1 MKFRQKLLLFGLAV
15 AALTALAVFLAGGA
29 ILRAS
34 VSDRVTDRLRREVR
48 VLADTLARDPR
59 CLPETPAGSE
69 PAPSTGSGQAPSTGS
84 GQAPSTV
91 PGQEASAEP
100 GQGAAPAQGAGE
112 EARARVR
119 DATADAACDAL
130 ADQTGTILGLRVTIV
145 ASDGRVLGD
154 SSLDADEIARVE
166 NHAARPEIVQAHRDG
181 LGESTRHSDT
191 VHDQLYYVADRI
203 QRGGRTIGFAR
214 LAIPVSDIQRSSFGY
229 RELLALSCFL
239 VLILVAL
246 IGWAAARRFSAPI
259 EAMSRTADAI
269 AAGRQDLEV
278 EYGSDDE
285 IGRLGAAVNRMMRAM
300 GRQIHA
306 LSSEKRL
313 RDTIFAGMQEGVL
326 VLDNERRILLAND
339 ALRWILGLGAQ
350 DPAGRRLIEIVRD
363 RAVLAGFDAAL
374 LRGEPFREII
384 RIGPAS
390 ERSFEINVVPLT
402 DTAGTQVGAIG
413 ILFDVTRLTALE
425 NVRREFVADASHE
438 LRTPLTS
445 IKAFVE
451 TLLSGGLE
459 DAANNRRFLEIIKK
473 HADRMEAILDDLT
486 DLSLIETG
494 AIALEIEPLELAPI
508 AQELVDGTKPRAER
522 YGVTVASQVPPG
534 ATVFADRRRLDQ
546 ILLNLLE
553 NAVKFSGSGAT
564 VTIRTE
570 ASPAGG
576 IRVVVEDTGIGIAP
590 GILEKIFHRF
600 YRGEGARFREKGG
613 TGLGLAIVKHLMRAH
628 GGAIRAESEPG
639 HGSRFILEFPEAVPA
654 TGAAGARP

>member
-34 VSDRVTDRLRREVR
+34 VSDRVTDRLKREAR
-48 VLADTLARDPR
+48 VLADALARDPH
-59 CLPETPAGSE
+59 CLTERTPAPTGEAAAGS
-69 PAPSTGSGQAPSTGS
+69 
-84 GQAPSTV
+84 
-91 PGQEASAEP
+91 
-100 GQGAAPAQGAGE
+100 AQGASGGSAPGT
-112 EARARVR
+112 EA
-119 DATADAACDAL
+119 ADSASAGSAQGAEAACDAL
-130 ADQTGTILGLRVTIV
+130 ADQTGAILGLRVTIV
-145 ASDGRVLGD
+145 ANDGRVLGD
-154 SSLDADEIARVE
+154 SSLDADEIAHIE
-166 NHAARPEIVQAHRDG
+166 NHATRPEIAAAHRDG
-181 LGESTRHSDT
+181 LGESSRHSDT
-191 VHDQLYYVADRI
+191 VHDQLYYVACRV
-203 QRGGRTIGFAR
+203 QRAGRTVGFAR
-214 LAIPVSDIQRSSFGY
+214 LASPVSESQRSSFGY
-229 RELLALSCFL
+229 RELLAAACFL
-239 VLILVAL
+239 VLLLVAL
-246 IGWAAARRFSAPI
+246 VGWAAARRFSAPI

-269 AAGRQDLEV
+269 AAGRRDLEV
-278 EYGSDDE
+278 EYASDDE
-285 IGRLGAAVNRMMRAM
+285 IGRLGAAVNRMTRAM

-326 VLDNERRILLAND
+326 VLDTERRILLAND
-339 ALRWILGLGAQ
+339 ALRWILGLGAR

-363 RAVLAGFDAAL
+363 RDVLAGFDAAL
-374 LRGEPFREII
+374 LRGEPFREVI
-384 RIGPAS
+384 RIGTAS

-402 DTAGTQVGAIG
+402 DSGGAQVGAIG

-494 AIALEIEPLELAPI
+494 AIALEMERLDLAPI
-508 AQELVDGTKPRAER
+508 AQELVDGMKPRAER
-522 YGVTVASQVPPG
+522 YGVTVASQVPP
-534 ATVFADRRRLDQ
+534 ATLVFADRRRLDQ

-553 NAVKFSGSGAT
+553 NAVKFSGTGAT
-564 VTIRTE
+564 VTIRAE
-570 ASPAGG
+570 AAVPGGG
-576 IRVVVEDTGIGIAP
+576 IRVIVEDTGIGIAP
-590 GILEKIFHRF
+590 VALEKIFHRF

-628 GGAIRAESEPG
+628 GGTVRAESEPG
-639 HGSRFILEFPEAVPA
+639 QGSRFILEFPEAVQAPGPA
-654 TGAAGARP
+654 AASRS